1 MTSQQVV
8 WKNKISENQQFRS
21 TWLVEIDGVEHI
33 AKKIETDDKEK
44 LDSLVKRLNR
54 QIRFSKIL
62 NDDEQRKICLYDTL
76 FEGEGY
82 VAFFRRYCQGKS
94 LDKLMES
101 KRYTTLDAVNLIL
114 EIARIVRIAHGHHVY
129 HGDLKPANI
138 VINDA
143 GDATIIDWDT
153 MRISDSVR
161 EELIGDVTNE
171 EVAGTPHYMPIEQ
184 FQGAKIQP
192 QNDVYALGVI
202 LYQLLCGET
211 PFDKAQTNSATQMA
225 IYKQNHE
232 PESILVK
239 HPELGIP
246 SDLGRLID
254 ESLKNDLNQRIQS
267 VDIFIQRL
275 ETIGKI
281 SASKETVS
289 PIAPTT
295 ASSTAYVPAKEKGKE
310 YKLVLI
316 GHTGSGKT
324 VLAAG
329 LYATQDKDFAVDDP
343 GSKTQTGIHAINTKT
358 IIEEGHW
365 PAATSVGDIT
375 KLKFKLNYKGKQ
387 ECISFDEYA
396 GERIE
401 MENFDNS
408 IIKNPDGA
416 FILLNPGGKQWH
428 ETRSKNSM
436 ISDMKH
442 YIDLLSKKAN
452 NPPIALVITASD
464 RLESDLKEFSPKF
477 LKYVEELENSLK
489 NKKCVYRVFHVSV
502 SGILENQERP
512 QLNPQHIKDPFMW
525 LLNQFTMRA
534 WKKRV
539 KWAIA
544 AIALLV
550 VGLLIAFGGEYARE
564 MHLVSS
570 LKSSQLSI
578 EKEFNEKGTKGKQEL
593 LDRRNS
599 LVNLRNAFCSQH
611 HFSND
616 GTRQGNC
623 SASCYPSFILTH
635 LGIHSFKDDF
645 DKQIAELENKID
657 SASYT
662 YLSKELS
669 DAINNPT
676 EANRK
681 VDKTIEKWIPIH
693 EDKSQHKKALLDEFK
708 QKMPSAIARYEKKN
722 LEDNLQDIIKDP
734 KKGLSSALTDKYQQ
748 WIDSF
753 SSALP
758 DDERSDSLLRIKNLY
773 SKASEAVWNDSCEEQ
788 KNKIVAF
795 SGNSIDDLEKIVK
808 NYLAFKQTKF
818 LNIDQTTQNNTKKTL
833 DGLLYNVISN
843 VIQTKHNEAQRKLL
857 ESDVYKKPE
866 YADELK
872 NKVTSQFS
880 TEDKAFVALNSVID
894 QKVKEGKDQW
904 EKAKKKVV
912 DDFIAKNQSVSSST
926 ALDNYK
932 EFRSENI
939 QNPFFSNADN
949 FLTDKV
955 FKDLLERIKT
965 FDYSETDH
973 RSLKEFCAKIKSTKC
988 EGIQK
993 TQAYSFATAFFD
1005 MMNST
1010 HSITINSIYV
1020 SSSYSSGA
1028 YIENC
1033 YYNVGN
1039 RGYVKLIGDL
1049 EWAEEDRACFTSSR
1063 QLPYCNCP
1071 FTVQCEPWDTFKLEF
1086 DIWKD
1091 EFGPDTMLADDYW
1104 VSFKPTHS
1112 SGSVDYDLFND
1123 NVKLVINYKCNYKT
1137 FDEILSETK

>member
-1 MTSQQVV
+1 MSSQQVV

-33 AKKIETDDKEK
+33 AKKIETDDKKK

-62 NDDEQRKICLYDTL
+62 NEDEQRKICLYDTL
-76 FEGEGY
+76 FEGDGY

-94 LDKLMES
+94 LDKLMEI

-211 PFDKAQTNSATQMA
+211 PFDKAETNSATQMA

-281 SASKETVS
+281 SASKETIS
-289 PIAPTT
+289 PIAPATT
-295 ASSTAYVPAKEKGKE
+295 SSTVYVPAKEKGKE

-408 IIKNPDGA
+408 IVKNPDGA

-464 RLESDLKEFSPKF
+464 RLESDLKDFSPKF
-477 LKYVEELENSLK
+477 IKYVEELENSLK

-544 AIALLV
+544 AIALFV

-564 MHLVSS
+564 MHKVSS
-570 LKSSQLSI
+570 LKNSQLSI

-593 LDRRNS
+593 LDYRNS
-599 LVNLRNAFCSQH
+599 LINLRNIYCSQH

-616 GTRQGNC
+616 GSRQGDC
-623 SASCYPSFILTH
+623 SSSCYPSFFLTH
-635 LGIHSFKDDF
+635 LGVHSFKDEF
-645 DKQIAELENKID
+645 EIQIVKLENDID
-657 SASYT
+657 SASYA

-669 DAINNPT
+669 DAISNPT
-676 EANRK
+676 AANRK
-681 VDKTIEKWIPIH
+681 VDKTIEKWSPIH
-693 EDKSQHKKALLDEFK
+693 EDKSQWKKALQDDFK
-708 QKMPSAIARYEKKN
+708 QKMPSAIAVYEKDN
-722 LEDNLQDIIKDP
+722 LEENLKAIIKNP
-734 KKGLSSALTDKYQQ
+734 QKGLSSELTDEYQQ
-748 WIDSF
+748 WIDNY

-758 DDERSDSLLRIKNLY
+758 ADERSDSLLRMQTLY
-773 SKASEAVWNDSCEEQ
+773 SKASETVWYYTCEDQ
-788 KNKIVAF
+788 KNRIVTF
-795 SGNSIDDLEKIVK
+795 KSNKIDDLEIIVK
-808 NYLAFKQTKF
+808 NYLSFKHSSF
-818 LNIDQTTQNNTKKTL
+818 PSIDQMAQKSAKESL
-833 DGLLYNVISN
+833 DKLLYNVITN
-843 VIQTKHNEAQRKLL
+843 FIQSKHSDAQIKLL
-857 ESDVYKKPE
+857 ESDEYTKPD
-866 YADELK
+866 YADDLK
-872 NKVTSQFS
+872 NKITSHFS
-880 TEDKAFVALNSVID
+880 SEDEEFVSLNAIID
-894 QKVKEGKDQW
+894 KKVKEGKDQW
-904 EKAKKKVV
+904 NKAKEKVV
-912 DDFIAKNQSVSSST
+912 NDFIAKNKSLTSED
-926 ALDNYK
+926 ALENYK
-932 EFRSENI
+932 DFYSNNNK
-939 QNPFFSNADN
+939 NPFFENADK
-949 FLTDKV
+949 FLKDKV
-955 FKDLLERIKT
+955 LKDFEERIRK

-973 RSLKEFCAKIKSTKC
+973 LSLKALCSKISSTKC
-988 EGIQK
+988 ESIK
-993 TQAYSFATAFFD
+993 TTKAYSFANSFFN
-1005 MMNST
+1005 MMKTT
-1010 HSITINSIYV
+1010 HTMTITDIRV
-1020 SSSYSSGA
+1020 SSYYTS

-1033 YYNVGN
+1033 YYKVGSGN
-1039 RGYVKLIGDL
+1039 YVKLIGDL
-1049 EWAEEDRACFTSSR
+1049 DWSLFGGGEEDRACFSSER
-1063 QLPYCNCP
+1063 SLPFCNLP
-1071 FTVQCEPWDTFKLEF
+1071 FTVPFEPWDKFKLKF
-1086 DIWKD
+1086 DIWRD
-1091 EFGPDTMLADDYW
+1091 EIGPDPKVASDYP
-1104 VSFKPTHS
+1104 VSFVPKKST
-1112 SGSVDYDLFND
+1112 GSVSD
-1123 NVKLVINYKCNYKT
+1123 NEYVDITIYYKCSFKT
-1137 FDEILSETK
+1137 FDDILSETK